1 MKINLILPV
10 VSSIWIMS
18 ELALIR
24 FRRARSPRDSQDA
37 GSLVWLNVVIYSS
50 VTFAVTCAFSGIGFI
65 PRAGL
70 TLAWIG
76 LILILLGLA
85 FRWWAIFTLRQYFT
99 VNVAIQTD
107 QRIIRQGVYGC
118 VRHPA
123 YLGAL
128 ISFVGLGLA
137 LRNWLAIMLLLVP
150 ITIAFIKRIE
160 IEERVLS
167 QAFGN
172 AYRDYCNTTWRLIPG
187 LY

>member
-10 VSSIWIMS
+10 VSSIWMVS

-24 FRRARSPRDSQDA
+24 FRRASSPRDRQDA
-37 GSLVWLNVVIYSS
+37 GSLVWLNIVIYSS
-50 VTFAVTCAFSGIGFI
+50 VTFAVTGACLGIGFI

-70 TLAWIG
+70 TLASIG
-76 LILILLGLA
+76 LSLILLGLA
-85 FRWWAIFTLRQYFT
+85 LRWWAIITLRQYFT

-107 QRIIRQGVYGC
+107 QRIIRQGVYRF

-123 YLGAL
+123 YLGTL

-137 LRNWLAIMLLLVP
+137 LRNWLALMLLLVP
-150 ITIAFIKRIE
+150 ITIAFIKRIK

-172 AYRDYCNTTWRLIPG
+172 AYREYCRSTWRLIPG